1 MIAIE
6 YHVSSWAPICCLIL
20 NFGETVVTKEGM
32 PCGVTCGSMGVTLA
46 ALAATLAAL
55 AVHQI
60 PELIP

>member
-6 YHVSSWAPICCLIL
+6 YHVSSWAPICCLIR

-46 ALAATLAAL
+46 ALAAFVWAPHGVVSAI
-55 AVHQI
+55 A
-60 PELIP
+60 